1 MSDEEKAA
9 PAAPAAK
16 SRKPLIAIGVVAVLA
31 IAGGG
36 YFWKARS
43 AAHPQDQAQHEVSK
57 VDLYL
62 PLEPAF
68 VVNFKDG
75 DSLRY
80 LQVSVTLMSHDQKA
94 IDAAKGAD
102 PEIRDALV
110 SLFSN
115 QDYAVIVTPAGRRS
129 LQDKALATVR
139 KIVKAHT
146 NGQSDIEA
154 LYFTSFVMQ

>member
-1 MSDEEKAA
+1 MADEGKAA
-9 PAAPAAK
+9 APVAK
-16 SRKPLIAIGVVAVLA
+16 SRKPMMIVGALVVLA
-31 IAGGG
+31 LAGGS
-36 YFWKARS
+36 YFWKTRV
-43 AAHPQDQAQHEVSK
+43 AHSGDQAQGEMSK

-62 PLEPAF
+62 PLDPPF

-80 LQVSVTLMSHDQKA
+80 LQVTVTLMSHDPKA

-115 QDYAVIVTPAGRRS
+115 QDYSVIVTAAGRRK
-129 LQDKALATVR
+129 LQDQALETVR
-139 KIVKAHT
+139 KIVKAHI
-146 NGQSDIEA
+146 GKSDIEA